1 MQQAITLEFGGV
13 LVSNGDIGLPGITDV
28 KNARNCT
35 GNTHGSLIE
44 INGSYYVFYHRHSN
58 RKQSSRQA
66 CAERIRFENG
76 KFYQAEMTSCGL
88 NDGPLKGKGNYPS
101 YIACNVYGKKG
112 TRFLSMIKHFKSGH
126 PYLTQEGKD
135 REQGSD
141 QYVANMCDGAVAG
154 FKYFDLRETSKVRI
168 NIKGKATGVVYVTTE
183 EGGKPVAKI
192 QVKPCKE
199 QHGFAADLS
208 GLGEK
213 EALYFSYKG
222 TGAFDFMSFDL
233 K

>member
-1 MQQAITLEFGGV
+1 
-13 LVSNGDIGLPGITDV
+13 
-28 KNARNCT
+28 
-35 GNTHGSLIE
+35 
-44 INGSYYVFYHRHSN
+44 
-58 RKQSSRQA
+58 
-66 CAERIRFENG
+66 
-76 KFYQAEMTSCGL
+76 
-88 NDGPLKGKGNYPS
+88 
-101 YIACNVYGKKG
+101 
-112 TRFLSMIKHFKSGH
+112 MIKHPKSRH
-126 PYLTQEGKD
+126 PYLTQDGRD
-135 REQGSD
+135 REQGAD
-141 QYVANMCDGAVAG
+141 QYIANMCDGAVAG

>member
-1 MQQAITLEFGGV
+1 
-13 LVSNGDIGLPGITDV
+13 
-28 KNARNCT
+28 
-35 GNTHGSLIE
+35 
-44 INGSYYVFYHRHSN
+44 
-58 RKQSSRQA
+58 
-66 CAERIRFENG
+66 
-76 KFYQAEMTSCGL
+76 MTSCGL

-112 TRFLSMIKHFKSGH
+112 TRFLSMIKHPKSGH

-141 QYVANMCDGAVAG
+141 QYIANMCDGAVAG

-168 NIKGKATGVVYVTTE
+168 NIKGKATGIVYVSTE

-199 QHGFAADLS
+199 QPGFAADVN

-222 TGAFDFMSFDL
+222 TGAFNFMSFDL